1 MLVDLLLFVMT
12 EDMCESPYGNQDFPP
27 LANGI
32 TLYQS
37 LRKPHSAMN
46 TGPITYPITKMGVA
60 SAFEHT
66 QYRLMRNQIRLQ
78 TDFDHIL
85 GYIVLMII
93 VSRPEI
99 QKDKVQRPVFEY
111 ENFPI
116 ISPY

>member
-1 MLVDLLLFVMT
+1 
-12 EDMCESPYGNQDFPP
+12 MCESPYGNQDFPP

-66 QYRLMRNQIRLQ
+66 QYSRVAQIMYCPLK
-78 TDFDHIL
+78 L
-85 GYIVLMII
+85 
-93 VSRPEI
+93 
-99 QKDKVQRPVFEY
+99 K
-111 ENFPI
+111 N
-116 ISPY
+116 

>member
-46 TGPITYPITKMGVA
+46 TGPITYLGVA

-85 GYIVLMII
+85 GYIVLTT
-93 VSRPEI
+93 
-99 QKDKVQRPVFEY
+99 
-111 ENFPI
+111 
-116 ISPY
+116 